1 MKDYTLSKENIAEL
15 ENFIVPCVI
24 NVMHLGLCRRSAL
37 GEPFV
42 VIIIDFVAVGV
53 ANGGLA
59 GFFMVLGAVWANFG
73 PGLTI

>member
-37 GEPFV
+37 GGPFV
-42 VIIIDFVAVGV
+42 IVVVDVVGV
-53 ANGGLA
+53 GNGGLA
-59 GFFMVLGAVWANFG
+59 FFLVFLAVWVNFG
-73 PGLTI
+73 LGLTI

>member
-1 MKDYTLSKENIAEL
+1 M

-42 VIIIDFVAVGV
+42 VIITDFVAVGV

-59 GFFMVLGAVWANFG
+59 GFLWFWGCVGELWAWIDDIDRVG
-73 PGLTI
+73 KCLM